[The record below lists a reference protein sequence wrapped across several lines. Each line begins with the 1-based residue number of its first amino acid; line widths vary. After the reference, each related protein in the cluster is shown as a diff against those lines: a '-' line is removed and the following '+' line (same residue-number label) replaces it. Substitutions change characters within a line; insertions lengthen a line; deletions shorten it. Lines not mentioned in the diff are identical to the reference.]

1 MVTAGH
7 CVRGPKP
14 IEWVR
19 AGGHLVQDERAGQS
33 PQYGSQLPPYQQ
45 QRINEE
51 DIIVHEG
58 YGQKGNNIVDDIALI
73 RLPER
78 VQTNKGT
85 QFACMPLP
93 NNASYAALQ
102 VNHKQ
107 YNGLR
112 EGLTNRIEFSQARS
126 RRPPHPRPGVG

>member
-45 QRINEE
+45 QRITEE

-78 VQTNKGT
+78 AQTNKGT

-93 NNASYAALQ
+93 NNASNAALQ
-102 VNHKQ
+102 VQERFNK
-107 YNGLR
+107 
-112 EGLTNRIEFSQARS
+112 
-126 RRPPHPRPGVG
+126 